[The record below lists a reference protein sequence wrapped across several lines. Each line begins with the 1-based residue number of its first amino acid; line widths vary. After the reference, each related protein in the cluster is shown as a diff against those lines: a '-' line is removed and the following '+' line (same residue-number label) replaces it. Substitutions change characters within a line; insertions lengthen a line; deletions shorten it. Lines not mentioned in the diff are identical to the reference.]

1 MSLAY
6 ADEAIHLREVTALSD
21 RDIARATGSGVS
33 TVSAW
38 LRRERAP
45 RGRRAERLVE
55 LSAIADRL
63 TAVLG
68 AERVPVWL
76 NKPIP
81 ALEHRKPLDVIAAG
95 RLRAG
100 LARGRRAR
108 VADFRL
114 ARCQQRIPAVPTTG
128 DWYRHVRAGAPPMPG
143 HPAPGGRWQRGEQL
157 AALYVAQD
165 PATVWAEWYRAL
177 AELGEPPDARLPR
190 DLWRFSLHLPRVAD
204 LSQPRRCERS
214 ACRTSSPSGRSGP
227 RSRKPAR
234 CSQPTVSTASC
245 SAPAH
250 GQPVVRVRVRD
261 RSGLRRRQPSKAPSG
276 SSRARAAARNAHLS
290 APHGSPTPRRERNPL
305 TPDSMTSEKEKRMSA
320 ITAALSQ
327 IDGVA
332 AEGDLVPEP
341 AAALELET
349 AGEPIL
355 LPDGKRIYPPCLH
368 GQPIDEL
375 ALALLDMHDPAQSS
389 FLRLI
394 GPPGAGKSQIAR
406 AIAYRLWAN
415 RGRDVAD
422 RHGAP
427 FYGFVELQP
436 GPSSDEFFFRYDYVP
451 VAGAGG
457 QVELVDS
464 AFVQAMREGWVVMI
478 DEVNTARD
486 VALLSIN
493 ATLDG
498 RLSLYL
504 AATGETVVA
513 QPGFAVLL
521 AYNPGLV
528 GATDIPD
535 AWHSRFPATL
545 EVTSNW
551 AALAQ
556 LGAPQSLVAE
566 AMRLDRQRIAG
577 EDGLSWTPQFRDIES
592 LWRMSERV
600 GERAALAFFAS
611 NLHEQVSAGKI
622 QDAEAAAACRMLDQ
636 AGYGRLRVVGAT
648 SGLPNLHGYPR
659 AVTS

>member
-1 MSLAY
+1 
-6 ADEAIHLREVTALSD
+6 
-21 RDIARATGSGVS
+21 
-33 TVSAW
+33 
-38 LRRERAP
+38 
-45 RGRRAERLVE
+45 
-55 LSAIADRL
+55 
-63 TAVLG
+63 
-68 AERVPVWL
+68 
-76 NKPIP
+76 
-81 ALEHRKPLDVIAAG
+81 
-95 RLRAG
+95 
-100 LARGRRAR
+100 
-108 VADFRL
+108 
-114 ARCQQRIPAVPTTG
+114 
-128 DWYRHVRAGAPPMPG
+128 
-143 HPAPGGRWQRGEQL
+143 
-157 AALYVAQD
+157 
-165 PATVWAEWYRAL
+165 
-177 AELGEPPDARLPR
+177 
-190 DLWRFSLHLPRVAD
+190 
-204 LSQPRRCERS
+204 
-214 ACRTSSPSGRSGP
+214 
-227 RSRKPAR
+227 
-234 CSQPTVSTASC
+234 
-245 SAPAH
+245 
-250 GQPVVRVRVRD
+250 
-261 RSGLRRRQPSKAPSG
+261 
-276 SSRARAAARNAHLS
+276 
-290 APHGSPTPRRERNPL
+290 
-305 TPDSMTSEKEKRMSA
+305 MSA

-332 AEGDLVPEP
+332 SEGDLVPDP
-341 AAALELET
+341 AAPLELET

-375 ALALLDMHDPAQSS
+375 ALALLDMDDPAQSS

-406 AIAYRLWAN
+406 AIAYRLWAG
-415 RGRDVAD
+415 RGRDVTH

-457 QVELVDS
+457 QVKLVDS

-498 RLSLYL
+498 RLTLYL
-504 AATGETVVA
+504 AATGETVIA
-513 QPGFAVLL
+513 RPGFAVLL

-551 AALAQ
+551 PALAQ

-577 EDGLSWTPQFRDIES
+577 EDGLCWTPQFRDIEAM
-592 LWRMSERV
+592 WRMSERV

-611 NLHEQVSAGKI
+611 NLHEQVQAGKI
-622 QDAEAAAACRMLDQ
+622 QDVEAAAACRMLDQ
-636 AGYGRLRVVGAT
+636 AGYGRLRVSAS

>member
-1 MSLAY
+1 
-6 ADEAIHLREVTALSD
+6 
-21 RDIARATGSGVS
+21 
-33 TVSAW
+33 
-38 LRRERAP
+38 
-45 RGRRAERLVE
+45 
-55 LSAIADRL
+55 
-63 TAVLG
+63 
-68 AERVPVWL
+68 
-76 NKPIP
+76 
-81 ALEHRKPLDVIAAG
+81 
-95 RLRAG
+95 
-100 LARGRRAR
+100 
-108 VADFRL
+108 
-114 ARCQQRIPAVPTTG
+114 
-128 DWYRHVRAGAPPMPG
+128 
-143 HPAPGGRWQRGEQL
+143 
-157 AALYVAQD
+157 
-165 PATVWAEWYRAL
+165 
-177 AELGEPPDARLPR
+177 
-190 DLWRFSLHLPRVAD
+190 
-204 LSQPRRCERS
+204 
-214 ACRTSSPSGRSGP
+214 
-227 RSRKPAR
+227 
-234 CSQPTVSTASC
+234 
-245 SAPAH
+245 
-250 GQPVVRVRVRD
+250 
-261 RSGLRRRQPSKAPSG
+261 
-276 SSRARAAARNAHLS
+276 
-290 APHGSPTPRRERNPL
+290 
-305 TPDSMTSEKEKRMSA
+305 MSA
-320 ITAALSQ
+320 IDQALSTIDQ
-327 IDGVA
+327 IA
-332 AEGDLVPEP
+332 SEGDLAPDRP
-341 AAALELET
+341 GDTLELSSLT
-349 AGEPIL
+349 DPIV
-355 LPDGKRIYPPCLH
+355 LPDGKRIYPPSLH
-368 GQPIDEL
+368 GTPVDEL
-375 ALALLDMHDPAQSS
+375 ALALLDMQDPAAST

-406 AIAYRLWAN
+406 AIAYRLWTG
-415 RGRDVAD
+415 RGHSVTD
-422 RHGAP
+422 RHGVP

-457 QVELVDS
+457 QVKLVDS

-513 QPGFAVLL
+513 KPGFAVLL

-556 LGAPQSLVAE
+556 LGAPAPVVTE

-577 EDGLSWTPQFRDIES
+577 EDGLGWTPQFRDIES

-611 NLHEQVSAGKI
+611 NLHEQVTAGKV

-636 AGYGRLRVVGAT
+636 AGYGRYRVAAT

>member
-1 MSLAY
+1 
-6 ADEAIHLREVTALSD
+6 
-21 RDIARATGSGVS
+21 
-33 TVSAW
+33 
-38 LRRERAP
+38 
-45 RGRRAERLVE
+45 
-55 LSAIADRL
+55 
-63 TAVLG
+63 
-68 AERVPVWL
+68 
-76 NKPIP
+76 
-81 ALEHRKPLDVIAAG
+81 
-95 RLRAG
+95 
-100 LARGRRAR
+100 
-108 VADFRL
+108 
-114 ARCQQRIPAVPTTG
+114 
-128 DWYRHVRAGAPPMPG
+128 
-143 HPAPGGRWQRGEQL
+143 
-157 AALYVAQD
+157 
-165 PATVWAEWYRAL
+165 
-177 AELGEPPDARLPR
+177 
-190 DLWRFSLHLPRVAD
+190 
-204 LSQPRRCERS
+204 
-214 ACRTSSPSGRSGP
+214 
-227 RSRKPAR
+227 
-234 CSQPTVSTASC
+234 
-245 SAPAH
+245 
-250 GQPVVRVRVRD
+250 
-261 RSGLRRRQPSKAPSG
+261 
-276 SSRARAAARNAHLS
+276 
-290 APHGSPTPRRERNPL
+290 
-305 TPDSMTSEKEKRMSA
+305 MSA

-332 AEGDLVPEP
+332 AEGDLAPDP
-341 AAALELET
+341 AAPLELET

-368 GQPIDEL
+368 GQPVDEL
-375 ALALLDMHDPAQSS
+375 ALALLDMDDPAQST

-406 AIAYRLWAN
+406 AIAYRLWTG
-415 RGRDVAD
+415 RGREVAD

-457 QVELVDS
+457 QVKLVDS

-498 RLSLYL
+498 RLTLYL

-513 QPGFAVLL
+513 KPGFAVLL

-551 AALAQ
+551 AALAE
-556 LGAPQSLVAE
+556 LGAPAQLVAE

-577 EDGLSWTPQFRDIES
+577 EDGLCWTPQFRDIES

-611 NLHEQVSAGKI
+611 NLHEQVRPGRSRTPRRPPPAGCSTRPAT
-622 QDAEAAAACRMLDQ
+622 DGSGSRRAAACRTCTATRGRSPHEPRHRTRLGRRCSCSSCTAPPRSA
-636 AGYGRLRVVGAT
+636 AGSTPSTRTCPTTGRRSFSACTRCG
-648 SGLPNLHGYPR
+648 R
-659 AVTS
+659 